1 MVGLIAGSR
10 GSKLA
15 ITQTAQIAD
24 AIDADVD
31 IHRIVTRGDKIT
43 DVALAKVEGKAFFTK
58 EIDDALLR
66 GEVDFA
72 VHSYKDVPTD
82 LPEGLVVA
90 AIPPRESARDALVS
104 EFRTLDE
111 LPTGARV
118 GTSSLRR
125 QAQVLRARSD
135 ARVLDL
141 RGNVDTRVAKLAGGE
156 YDAIVI
162 AEAGLRRL
170 GYTDFHPIDPLSFIP
185 AAGQGALAVIA
196 REEDGRVMDLLLHLD
211 DAATRL
217 AVESEREF
225 LSALEGGCQIPAGAH
240 AVVDMETERVSMTGF
255 IATVDGRVSLVDS
268 SSGPSSMAIGLA
280 RTLASR
286 LLTGGGRAILD
297 DIRDGGE
304 DRWSSI

>member
-15 ITQTAQIAD
+15 MTQTTQIAN
-24 AIDADVD
+24 AIGTEVE
-31 IHRIVTRGDKIT
+31 IQRIITRGDKIT

-66 GEVDFA
+66 GDVDFA

-90 AIPPRESARDALVS
+90 AIPPRESAKDALVS
-104 EFRTLDE
+104 PFSSLEE
-111 LPTGARV
+111 LPTDARV

-135 ARVLDL
+135 VKVLDL
-141 RGNVDTRVAKLAGGE
+141 RGNVDTRVRKLADGE

-170 GYTDFHPIDPLSFIP
+170 GYTDYHPLDPSTFIP
-185 AAGQGALAVIA
+185 AAGQGALAITA
-196 REEDGRVMDLLLHLD
+196 RADDDRVLDLLSPLD
-211 DAATRL
+211 DAASRL

-240 AVVDMETERVSMTGF
+240 AVVDMDVETASIRGF
-255 IATVDGRVSLVDS
+255 IATVDGKISLVDS
-268 SSGPSSMAIGLA
+268 SSGQASMANEMA

-286 LLTGGGRAILD
+286 LLANGGRAILD

-304 DRWSSI
+304 R

>member
-1 MVGLIAGSR
+1 MSRLIAGSR

-15 ITQTAQIAD
+15 MTQTSQIAD
-24 AIDADVD
+24 AIPADVE
-31 IHRIVTRGDKIT
+31 IKRIVTRGDKIT
-43 DVALAKVEGKAFFTK
+43 DVALAQVEGKAFFTK
-58 EIDDALLR
+58 EIDEALLR

-90 AIPPRESARDALVS
+90 AIPPRESAKDALVS
-104 EFRTLDE
+104 DFPSLDE

-125 QAQVLRARSD
+125 KAQVLRARND
-135 ARVLDL
+135 VLVVDL
-141 RGNVDTRVAKLAGGE
+141 RGNVDTRVRKLVDGE

-170 GYTDFHPIDPLSFIP
+170 GYTDYHPIDPAAFIP
-185 AAGQGALAVIA
+185 AAGQGALAVMT
-196 REEDGRVMDLLLHLD
+196 REDDERVLDMLLPLE

-240 AVVDMETERVSMTGF
+240 AVVDMEKETVSMTGF
-255 IATVDGRVSLVDS
+255 IATVDGKMSLVDA
-268 SSGPSSMAIGLA
+268 SSGPSSMANEMA

-286 LLTGGGRAILD
+286 LLTSGGRTILDGIRGGGGD
-297 DIRDGGE
+297 
-304 DRWSSI
+304 

>member
-1 MVGLIAGSR
+1 MSRLIAGSR

-15 ITQTAQIAD
+15 MTQTSQIAD
-24 AIDADVD
+24 AIPAEVE

-43 DVALAKVEGKAFFTK
+43 DVALAQVEGKAFFTK
-58 EIDDALLR
+58 EIDEALLR

-90 AIPPRESARDALVS
+90 AIPPRESAKDALVS
-104 EFRTLDE
+104 DFPSLDE

-125 QAQVLRARSD
+125 KAQVLRARND
-135 ARVLDL
+135 VLVVDL
-141 RGNVDTRVAKLAGGE
+141 RGNVDTRVRKLVDGE

-170 GYTDFHPIDPLSFIP
+170 GYTDYHPIDPAAFIP
-185 AAGQGALAVIA
+185 AAGQGALAVMT
-196 REEDGRVMDLLLHLD
+196 REDDERVLDMLLPLE

-240 AVVDMETERVSMTGF
+240 AVVDMEKETVSMTGF
-255 IATVDGRVSLVDS
+255 IATVDGKMSLVDA
-268 SSGPSSMAIGLA
+268 SSGPSSMANEMA

-286 LLTGGGRAILD
+286 LLTSGGRTILDGIRGGGGD
-297 DIRDGGE
+297 
-304 DRWSSI
+304 